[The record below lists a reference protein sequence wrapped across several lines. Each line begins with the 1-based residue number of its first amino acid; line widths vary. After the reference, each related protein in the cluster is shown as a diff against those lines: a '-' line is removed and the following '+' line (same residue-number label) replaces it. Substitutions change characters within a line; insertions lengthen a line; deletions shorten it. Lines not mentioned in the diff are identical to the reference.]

1 MDKMMSQGD
10 GQDDESE
17 GDGQDDD
24 KMIIKKIMV
33 LMMLMLDN
41 FFG

>member
-41 FFG
+41 LFG